1 MTVKRHRKTT
11 NRKRYKGGADFG
23 AVSYNASMSNPYTTY
38 DVNTYAA
45 GDPSRDI
52 QSARNIIGGRKS
64 RKFRKSRK
72 CRKSRKSRKSN
83 KGGFQPQYYNL
94 AYNTKIPALI

>member
-1 MTVKRHRKTT
+1 MAVKRHRKTT

-72 CRKSRKSRKSN
+72 SRKSN